1 MAKSGDVLSIPELG
15 TRIRFLETGAETGG
29 ARTVFEVAG
38 RPCGFLTQ
46 AHVHT
51 AQTERFEPVDGAMEL
66 VIGGRTQV
74 LRAGDAREVP
84 PGTVHAQRPSGPGPG
99 TVRVTI
105 TPAGRTEAFL
115 ERLET
120 LSRDGRLLHGGW
132 PRPTAAAE
140 LIRDFGDAGLA
151 ARPPAAVQ
159 RAVAAGILG
168 VAAAGRAARHGA
180 VAAGRA
186 LRERA
191 GGEYVFVDEWDVA
204 APPAAVFDA
213 LADARTYPRWWTPVY
228 LDVEADGP
236 PRLGKVSRQHFK
248 GRLPYHLH
256 TESTIT
262 RLEPPNVVEGDVT
275 GDLRGRGTWTLTPTA
290 SGTHVRFDWRV
301 LADRRLLRLLTPV
314 LRPVF
319 RWNHTWAIARA
330 MEGLEPYARGTAESA
345 GAETVAVR
353 ALPDDA
359 LTSRG

>member
-66 VIGGRTQV
+66 VIGGRTEV
-74 LRAGDAREVP
+74 LRAGDALEVP
-84 PGTVHAQRPSGPGPG
+84 PGTAHAQRPSGPGPG

-120 LSRDGRLLHGGW
+120 LSRDGRLLRGGW

-140 LIRDFGDAGLA
+140 LVRDFGDAGLA
-151 ARPPAAVQ
+151 AKPPAAVQ
-159 RAVAAGILG
+159 RAAATAILT
-168 VAAAGRAARHGA
+168 GA
-180 VAAGRA
+180 
-186 LRERA
+186 RA
-191 GGEYVFVDEWDVA
+191 GAAVRARATAATGNEYLFVDEWDVA
-204 APPAAVFDA
+204 APPPAVFAA
-213 LADARTYPRWWTPVY
+213 LADARTYPSWWTPVY
-228 LDVEADGP
+228 IDVEAEGP
-236 PRLGKVSRQHFK
+236 PALGKESRHHFK

-256 TESTIT
+256 TRSRIT
-262 RLEPPNVVEGDVT
+262 RLEPPHVVEGDVD

-290 SGTHVRFDWRV
+290 TGTHVRFDWRV
-301 LADRRLLRLLTPV
+301 YADRPLLRALTPV
-314 LRPVF
+314 LRPAF
-319 RWNHTWAIARA
+319 RWNHAWAIARA
-330 MEGLEPYARGTAESA
+330 MDGLEPYARRTAESA
-345 GAETVAVR
+345 GAPTVA
-353 ALPDDA
+353 LPGLPGDA
-359 LTSRG
+359 LRPVN